1 MYPIHSSRL
10 MWAEVS
16 IGMFIPAQLDERLDN
31 MAAMNTFMSMK
42 SRDPR
47 LTDILLLK
55 QDIDT
60 SLQTVM
66 GRNEITVPPSQTT
79 HPISTRKPKFSDN
92 VRVRIFENVG
102 GRRIHTQ
109 NSRKL
114 QKEVS
119 KIIDKNPH
127 KNPQ

>member
-1 MYPIHSSRL
+1 
-10 MWAEVS
+10 
-16 IGMFIPAQLDERLDN
+16 

-79 HPISTRKPKFSDN
+79 HPISTRKPKFSNN
-92 VRVRIFENVG
+92 VRVRIFENVR

-109 NSRKL
+109 NIRKL
-114 QKEVS
+114 QKEAT
-119 KIIDKNPH
+119 KIIH
-127 KNPQ
+127 KKPQ